1 MSRPNKQIFAE
12 RQSRKTETVV
22 VSEKVEQNLG
32 RTALG
37 EELKKD
43 LDELLDE
50 IDEVLQENAEQFVS
64 EYVQKG
70 GE

>member
-50 IDEVLQENAEQFVS
+50 IDEILQENAEQFVS
-64 EYVQKG
+64 EYVQG
-70 GE
+70 NGQ